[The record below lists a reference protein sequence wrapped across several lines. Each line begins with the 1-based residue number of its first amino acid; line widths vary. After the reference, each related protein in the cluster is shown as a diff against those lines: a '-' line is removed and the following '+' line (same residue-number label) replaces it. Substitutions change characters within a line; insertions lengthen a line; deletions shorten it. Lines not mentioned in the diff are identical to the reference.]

1 MKLKK
6 ADISS
11 SVIGFS
17 YSVEFMLAGGRS
29 RVGKLIKLKKGRF
42 IGEIQKTDSFG
53 IKANSKKCTI

>member
-17 YSVEFMLAGGRS
+17 YSVEFMLAGGEA
-29 RVGKLIKLKKGRF
+29 G
-42 IGEIQKTDSFG
+42 QK
-53 IKANSKKCTI
+53 IEN